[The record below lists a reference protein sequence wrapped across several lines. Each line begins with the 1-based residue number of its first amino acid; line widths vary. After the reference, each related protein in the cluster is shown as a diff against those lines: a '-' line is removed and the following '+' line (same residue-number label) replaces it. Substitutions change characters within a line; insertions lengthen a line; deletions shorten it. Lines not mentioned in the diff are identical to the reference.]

1 MKKTTR
7 MENLDKELNQLF
19 HKLIAAKK
27 KGSKNIEEIR
37 KSMIHRMDKE
47 IIALRK
53 RKELVYDVWVKK
65 EEISKQ
71 KISFIKTII
80 QNRVWGNLKFIIS
93 SPFIYGV
100 FIPAMLMHAI
110 IEIYQQVCFRIYG
123 IPLVNPKDYFIYER
137 RHLQYLNW
145 FEKVNCYYC
154 SYFNCL
160 VSYMKEIGARTER
173 YWCPLKYSISLKDK
187 HSQYDRFIGDADDKE
202 LRAKWEELRKFE

>member
-1 MKKTTR
+1 MKDRRKKIDDELTKLFDR
-7 MENLDKELNQLF
+7 LVVAKQEGGKNLED
-19 HKLIAAKK
+19 
-27 KGSKNIEEIR
+27 IR
-37 KSMIHRMDKE
+37 KSMIVRMDKE

-53 RKELVYDVWVKK
+53 RKELVYDVWARK

-71 KISFIKTII
+71 KISFIKSII
-80 QNRVWGNLKFIIS
+80 QNRIWGNLKFIIS

-100 FIPAMLMHAI
+100 FIPAMLMHAV

-160 VSYMKEIGARTER
+160 VSYLKEIGARTER
-173 YWCPLKYSISLKDK
+173 YWCPLKYNIALKDK
-187 HSQYDRFIGDADDKE
+187 HSQYDKFIDDADDKG
-202 LRAKWEELRKFE
+202 LKKKWEELRKFDK